1 MNTQIFL
8 NGITVEQLAEAL
20 LTLFLKVQ
28 NESELTQPENDLI
41 TRKELSTLLSI
52 NYTTIWKHS
61 KSGKFER
68 LGIGNR
74 VFYSRKQV
82 LEAVKPLQV

>member
-1 MNTQIFL
+1 MEAKIFL
-8 NGITVEQLAEAL
+8 NGITIEQLAEAL
-20 LTLFLKVQ
+20 KPLLNIQNTNEVQ
-28 NESELTQPENDLI
+28 EAENDLI
-41 TRKELSTLLSI
+41 TRKEVKALLQI

-68 LGIGNR
+68 FGIGNR
-74 VFYSRKQV
+74 VYYSKKQV

>member
-1 MNTQIFL
+1 MNNQIFL

-20 LTLFLKVQ
+20 TPLLKAQ
-28 NESELTQPENDLI
+28 LKNEAIESENDLL
-41 TRKELSTLLSI
+41 TRAELSKLLSI

-68 LGIGNR
+68 FGIGNR

>member
-1 MNTQIFL
+1 MNNQIFL

-20 LTLFLKVQ
+20 KPLLNLQTS
-28 NESELTQPENDLI
+28 NEQKEPENDLI
-41 TRKELSTLLSI
+41 TRKELRALLQI

-68 LGIGNR
+68 FGIGNR
-74 VFYSRKQV
+74 VFYSKKQV
-82 LEAVKPLQV
+82 LEAVKPLQI